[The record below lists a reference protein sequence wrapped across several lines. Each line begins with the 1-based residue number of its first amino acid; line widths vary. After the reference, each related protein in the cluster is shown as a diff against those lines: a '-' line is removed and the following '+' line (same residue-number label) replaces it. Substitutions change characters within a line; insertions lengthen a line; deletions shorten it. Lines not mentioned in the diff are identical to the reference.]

1 MQNIGNVHHV
11 ADGVYIGGARAVYLV
26 PELRRAGVTRVLK
39 LYFHIPDWPEDFL
52 VCDNPLEDG
61 VFVPQEVLQRGV
73 SFVREQVEA
82 GEKVLVVCGAG
93 ISRSSTFVLAYLLER
108 GYELREA
115 WQLLSTRH
123 PIALPLPQM
132 WDSLFTHYDLPY
144 TYRDVVSWRV
154 EKL

>member
-11 ADGVYIGGARAVYLV
+11 AHGVYIGGARAVYLV

-39 LYFHIPDWPEDFL
+39 LYFHIPDWPDDFL

-61 VFVPQEVLQRGV
+61 VFVPQEVLQHGV

-93 ISRSSTFVLAYLLER
+93 ISRSSTFGLSVGARLRIAPGLATLEHATPHSPAPAADV
-108 GYELREA
+108 GLVV
-115 WQLLSTRH
+115 H
-123 PIALPLPQM
+123 AL
-132 WDSLFTHYDLPY
+132 
-144 TYRDVVSWRV
+144 
-154 EKL
+154 